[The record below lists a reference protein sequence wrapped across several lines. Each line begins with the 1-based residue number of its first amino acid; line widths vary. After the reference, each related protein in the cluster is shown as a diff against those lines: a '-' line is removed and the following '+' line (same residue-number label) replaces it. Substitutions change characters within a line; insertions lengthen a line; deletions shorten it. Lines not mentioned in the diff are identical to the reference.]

1 MKTYLPKPEEIERKW
16 YVIDLKDKVLGRAA
30 VAIANTL
37 RGKTKAIFTPHLDC
51 GDHVI
56 VINARHVALTGRK
69 ADDKKYYRYSGYPGG
84 LREQTFRQM
93 NEKFPERVVES
104 AVRGMIPKNRL
115 GRKIFK
121 KLHVY
126 ADDQHP
132 HRAQKPEPM
141 NPY

>member
-56 VINARHVALTGRK
+56 VINARHVAVTGRK